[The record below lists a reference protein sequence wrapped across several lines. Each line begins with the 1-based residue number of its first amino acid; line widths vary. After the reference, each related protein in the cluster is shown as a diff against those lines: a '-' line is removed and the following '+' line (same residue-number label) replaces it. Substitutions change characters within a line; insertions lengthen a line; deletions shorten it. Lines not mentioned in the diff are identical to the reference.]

1 MVAVLFFCGVRLPA
15 LVQEASPRAT
25 SSDSYREHLK
35 TISTDSDSASSSSPD
50 VDSRERYKQHLRS
63 LAGVGINETTPD
75 QTSAPGDATVRV
87 NPDLKTLSNH
97 PPERQVSFQRSDK
110 VSPTGMD
117 SEDPPTITK
126 SSEGCRDAYC
136 DHLRRVADGNL
147 EIRTAKIESGRTLTE
162 RNFIKNLAFDQMH
175 IWTSP
180 FRMKDSD
187 ATIAIPFGIVAG
199 ALAATDRDVSRQL
212 AKPSEASISKQ

>member
-1 MVAVLFFCGVRLPA
+1 MVAVLFFCAVRLPA
-15 LVQEASPRAT
+15 LVQEASPRET

-35 TISTDSDSASSSSPD
+35 AISTDSDSASSPSPD

-63 LAGVGINETTPD
+63 LAGGGINETAPD
-75 QTSAPGDATVRV
+75 QTSAPGAAGVRV

-97 PPERQVSFQRSDK
+97 PPERQVSLQRNDK
-110 VSPTGMD
+110 ASPTGMA
-117 SEDPPTITK
+117 SEDPPAITK

-136 DHLRRVADGNL
+136 DHLRRVADGDL
-147 EIRTAKIESGRTLTE
+147 EIRSAKIESGRTLTTE

-187 ATIAIPFGIVAG
+187 ATVAIPF
-199 ALAATDRDVSRQL
+199 
-212 AKPSEASISKQ
+212 